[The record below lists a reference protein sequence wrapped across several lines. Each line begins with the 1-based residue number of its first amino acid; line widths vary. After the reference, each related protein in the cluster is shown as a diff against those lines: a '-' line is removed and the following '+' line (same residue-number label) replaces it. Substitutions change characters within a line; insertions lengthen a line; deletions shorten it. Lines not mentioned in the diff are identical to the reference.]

1 MNLRLDIES
10 RIKVQDGE
18 FNATSIV
25 SLRLLLSKIQKPKKR
40 NGCDHIT
47 LLYFS
52 VEMIHAN

>member
-1 MNLRLDIES
+1 M
-10 RIKVQDGE
+10 KVQDGE